1 MVPSPQTNQTR
12 RDKQS
17 TDEGPCVP
25 QLQSCKQAGG
35 LWKYRRT
42 GGGKGAI
49 ISICFELSQQAE
61 LRPVKE

>member
-25 QLQSCKQAGG
+25 QLQSCEQAGG
-35 LWKYRRT
+35 LRRT
-42 GGGKGAI
+42 GGEKGAI